1 MRGTGGAQ
9 TVAGVPA
16 CEHPGDDAGPGPL
29 AALDLTGG
37 AGRECRLADILD
49 AYPVLTSDEV
59 HAALRFARAHEE
71 ETLQAIRAS
80 EEAWR

>member
-16 CEHPGDDAGPGPL
+16 GEHSGDDAGPGPL

-37 AGRECRLADILD
+37 AGREGRLADILD
-49 AYPVLTSDEV
+49 A
-59 HAALRFARAHEE
+59 
-71 ETLQAIRAS
+71 
-80 EEAWR
+80 

>member
-16 CEHPGDDAGPGPL
+16 GEHPGDDTGPGPL

-37 AGRECRLADILD
+37 AGCECCLADILD
-49 AYPVLTSDEV
+49 A
-59 HAALRFARAHEE
+59 
-71 ETLQAIRAS
+71 
-80 EEAWR
+80 